1 MNQTK
6 NVGLRRMASVFLAAV
21 LLTVFAACAVAEE
34 ETAALPEIPVLEDTR
49 PLEAEEYTF
58 TTLSG
63 DSVTYNRNTRRI
75 VALSGAGD
83 LAAFGIKPLAVLA
96 EQVVLDSYPT
106 FFEGVSVLAEQ
117 AVLDSYPTFF
127 EGVSVLEYS
136 QPFNLEEILSYEP
149 ELILV
154 YQLMEEENIEQ
165 LEKIAPVI
173 PLYRESF
180 DFAERLGYIGEIFGL
195 EEQAQ
200 ALIDYAAQLQESA
213 LTAISDLG
221 LSDKTV
227 SVFYYM
233 DGVSIPPSEYWYF
246 NKILYD
252 YLGMAYTQAAQ
263 DFLSDPNNG
272 PFTPISNELLANY
285 EGDLVL
291 YADIMG
297 TGEIP
302 EALSTNPGWQ
312 NLAAVK
318 EDRIGV
324 LDAVLYAEKDV
335 LYLRAQY
342 EGILSALEK
351 AMGA

>member
-6 NVGLRRMASVFLAAV
+6 NVELRRMASVFLAAV

-83 LAAFGIKPLAVLA
+83 LAAFGIKPLA
-96 EQVVLDSYPT
+96 
-106 FFEGVSVLAEQ
+106 VLAEQ

>member
-96 EQVVLDSYPT
+96 EQ
-106 FFEGVSVLAEQ
+106 

-195 EEQAQ
+195 
-200 ALIDYAAQLQESA
+200 
-213 LTAISDLG
+213 
-221 LSDKTV
+221 
-227 SVFYYM
+227 
-233 DGVSIPPSEYWYF
+233 
-246 NKILYD
+246 
-252 YLGMAYTQAAQ
+252 
-263 DFLSDPNNG
+263 
-272 PFTPISNELLANY
+272 
-285 EGDLVL
+285 
-291 YADIMG
+291 
-297 TGEIP
+297 
-302 EALSTNPGWQ
+302 
-312 NLAAVK
+312 
-318 EDRIGV
+318 
-324 LDAVLYAEKDV
+324 
-335 LYLRAQY
+335 
-342 EGILSALEK
+342 
-351 AMGA
+351 